1 MKINK
6 SLFGTYQ
13 EEEVFIYEMENDS
26 GMIVKT
32 MTFGATITSVS
43 IPGAK
48 GADRVELV
56 CGFDR
61 FGSYFTEEYMNNSPY
76 FGCTI
81 GRYCSHIKDA
91 EFYVDGIEYLLA
103 ANLGDNNLHG
113 GVRGFDKKIWN
124 SESFE
129 APDAVG
135 VIFSTDSPNR
145 EEGFP
150 GNVRVAMKMELNNSN
165 EIIIDYKATTDKP
178 TPISLANHS
187 YFNLSGF
194 EKSIESHVASVF
206 TNKLQILDES
216 GTGTGEISTVDGTDE
231 DLQKGRV
238 ISDAQEAI
246 GGGFEHF
253 YVFDNPE
260 FELRKVAEIK
270 DPKSGRSLEVFSKE
284 PCLLYSTGGNISDE
298 LSRESGQLY
307 GKYRGIA
314 CVTQRHQ
321 NGPNIPNSPGTISAP
336 GKPFESTSMYKLNW

>member
-13 EEEVFIYEMENDS
+13 EEEVFIYEMENDN
-26 GMIVKT
+26 GMVVKV

-43 IPGAK
+43 IPGKK
-48 GADRVELV
+48 GDDKVQLV

-61 FGSYFTEEYMNNSPY
+61 FGSYFTEEYMDNAPY

-91 EFYVDGIEYLLA
+91 EFHIDGIEYLLA
-103 ANLGDNNLHG
+103 ANIEDNNLHG
-113 GVRGFDKKIWN
+113 GVRGFDKKIWS

-129 APDAVG
+129 VSESLG
-135 VIFSTDSPNR
+135 VIFTAKSPNR
-145 EEGFP
+145 EDGFP
-150 GNVRVAMKMELNNSN
+150 GNVNVAMKIELNNSN
-165 EIIIDYKATTDKP
+165 EIIIDLKATTDKP
-178 TPISLANHS
+178 TPLSFANHS

-194 EKSIESHVASVF
+194 ERSIESHVASVF
-206 TNKLQILDES
+206 TNKLQVMDES
-216 GTGTGEISTVDGTDE
+216 GAGTGEIRIVDGSND
-231 DLQKGRV
+231 DLQKGKV

-246 GGGFEHF
+246 GSGFEHF

-260 FELRKVAEIK
+260 LELRKIAEVS
-270 DPKSGRSLEVFSKE
+270 DPESGRSLEVFSKE
-284 PCLLYSTGGNISDE
+284 PIMFFYTGKNVSDE
-298 LSRESGQLY
+298 LKRESGQLY
-307 GKYRGIA
+307 GNNRGFA
-314 CVTQRHQ
+314 CVAHRYQ